1 MTRLFK
7 LGFGFFLG
15 LLTLWK
21 DSILDFDCK
30 YILFYLLE
38 LISVVFSR
46 SAITRILSRLLHQ
59 LSYCGIFIYYT
70 SYSVVAHFIIFT
82 VLAIILAKH
91 FLLKFSYFFVITC
104 FTLDMN
110 QSLFYHTHMY
120 TL

>member
-7 LGFGFFLG
+7 LGFGFLHG
-15 LLTLWK
+15 LYILWE
-21 DSILDFDCK
+21 DSIFDFDFDCK

-46 SAITRILSRLLHQ
+46 SAIARILSRLLHQ

-82 VLAIILAKH
+82 VLAIILAKP

-104 FTLDMN
+104 FTFDIN
-110 QSLFYHTHMY
+110 
-120 TL
+120 

>member
-7 LGFGFFLG
+7 LGFGFLHG
-15 LLTLWK
+15 LYILWE
-21 DSILDFDCK
+21 DSIFDFDCK

-46 SAITRILSRLLHQ
+46 SAIARILSRLLHQ

-82 VLAIILAKH
+82 VLAIILAKP

-110 QSLFYHTHMY
+110 
-120 TL
+120 